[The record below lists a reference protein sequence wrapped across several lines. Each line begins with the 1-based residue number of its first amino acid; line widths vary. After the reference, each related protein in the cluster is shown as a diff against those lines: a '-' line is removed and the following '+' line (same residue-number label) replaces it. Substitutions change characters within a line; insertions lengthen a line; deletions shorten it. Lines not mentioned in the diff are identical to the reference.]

1 MSRDPENPDKPEVEV
16 LPTVEYGSADPG
28 VEPDDPD
35 AADRAAA
42 NAPDVSEAYEAANER
57 GANVEGEGAIDDR
70 EGRV

>member
-1 MSRDPENPDKPEVEV
+1 MSNENAKPDGDDF
-16 LPTVEYGSADPG
+16 PTVEHGSAEAG

-42 NAPDVSEAYEAANER
+42 NANDVSEAYEKAMET
-57 GANVEGEGAIDDR
+57 GANIEGEGAIDDR